1 MAFISNIEVNE
12 QGYGVRAVA
21 IPSGTVDSTSTS
33 TAFTATVPGI
43 KELRDGVCCFIK
55 NGKVTS
61 ASGCTLNINGLGA
74 KPIYNSMAAASAVTT
89 TFNTA
94 YTMLFVYDSTRVSG
108 GCWVMYYG
116 YSAGYT
122 NNVSQGQGYATCS
135 TAVGTAAKTAALS
148 SYALVAHGICSVLF
162 TNGNT
167 AANPTLNIN
176 GKGAKAIYYKGA
188 ACPTN
193 LIKAGDIVT
202 MIYNTQYHIVSIYS
216 GKEYAPLES
225 PEFTG
230 TPTAPTPSV
239 GDNGTRIPN
248 TGWVQSEITSA
259 LGDISGAMHFKGSAL
274 QTLTD
279 GGTENASS
287 SVAGSEYLGDAGD
300 VYLQYND
307 NTKEFIWTGAAWELL
322 GDEEKDIIIIH
333 ASPTGQVM
341 QNQPTFSLGMTLE
354 AFEQLRQHKIVFL
367 TADSYPDYNC
377 LQVMGKDDA
386 MSELYTK
393 WLGVEISYYNLN
405 CIPHQDY
412 DGRHSFTF
420 SSVLITT
427 EGICALLSQ
436 LVNFIIGANG
446 EGYYV
451 DIDGRLNLNYAN
463 DTDKGIITLGASGGA
478 ATYEHTHGTLNND
491 GTISAT
497 ATAAS
502 GDGIIMVDAS
512 DHDKLV
518 IGPLFGTATNTY
530 LCNDGTWKT
539 PTDSDT
545 KVTQNTNTTV
555 NSNLPILL
563 GYTPTTGATTN
574 TVNKA
579 AGFYYNPSTKK
590 LYVNSVEAKLTDTN
604 NAVAQNAAI
613 TTNGD
618 YPILL
623 GSSTATTLVT
633 ASVNK
638 ASTLT
643 FNPSTKVLK
652 VNGVSM
658 EPITWTVS

>member
-12 QGYGVRAVA
+12 QEYGVRAVA
-21 IPSGTVDSTSTS
+21 IPSGTVDSTSTA

-55 NGKVTS
+55 NNKVTS

-116 YSAGYT
+116 YNAGYT

-230 TPTAPTPSV
+230 TPTAPTPTSD
-239 GDNGTRIPN
+239 DNSSIIPN
-248 TGWVQSEITSA
+248 TGWVQSQIVNSIIDAFENHINGAMFLLYDGFQNDNTVIVKELFSNDNKNFATLYFNLMNAAQTYLFGIILDENDNIKDTFPLAMSYADVDSGILYIQGVYKNKIVTIKVTKNTIDNSCDAVIENVYDLGSA
-259 LGDISGAMHFKGSAL
+259 AGAMHFKGSAQ

-287 SVAGSEYLGDAGD
+287 SVTGSEYLGDAGD
-300 VYLQYND
+300 VYLQYN
-307 NTKEFIWTGAAWELL
+307 NTSEEYVWTGSVWEKL
-322 GDEEKDIIIIH
+322 GRDDLPT
-333 ASPTGQVM
+333 AS
-341 QNQPTFSLGMTLE
+341 
-354 AFEQLRQHKIVFL
+354 
-367 TADSYPDYNC
+367 
-377 LQVMGKDDA
+377 
-386 MSELYTK
+386 
-393 WLGVEISYYNLN
+393 
-405 CIPHQDY
+405 
-412 DGRHSFTF
+412 
-420 SSVLITT
+420 
-427 EGICALLSQ
+427 
-436 LVNFIIGANG
+436 
-446 EGYYV
+446 
-451 DIDGRLNLNYAN
+451 
-463 DTDKGIITLGASGGA
+463 IITPGIVKLGASGGA

-530 LCNDGTWKT
+530 LCNNGTWKT

-545 KVTQNTNTTV
+545 KVTQNMNTTV

-604 NAVAQNAAI
+604 NAVAQNAVI
-613 TTNGD
+613 TNNGD

-623 GSSTATTLVT
+623 GNSTATTLVT

-658 EPITWTVS
+658 APITWTVS

>member
-12 QGYGVRAVA
+12 QEYGVRAVA

-230 TPTAPTPSV
+230 TPTAPTPTSD
-239 GDNGTRIPN
+239 DNSSIIPN
-248 TGWVQSEITSA
+248 TGWVQSRIVNSIIDAFENHINGAMFLLYDGFQNDNTVIVKELFSNDNKNFATLYFNLMNAAQTYLFGIILDENDNIKDTFPLAMSYAKVNSGILYIQGVYKNKIVTIRVTKNTTDNSCNAIVENIYDLSSA
-259 LGDISGAMHFKGSAL
+259 AGAMHFKGSAQ

-300 VYLQYND
+300 VYLQYN
-307 NTKEFIWTGAAWELL
+307 NTSEEYVWTGSVWEKL
-322 GDEEKDIIIIH
+322 GRDDLPT
-333 ASPTGQVM
+333 ASTITPG
-341 QNQPTFSLGMTLE
+341 
-354 AFEQLRQHKIVFL
+354 IV
-367 TADSYPDYNC
+367 
-377 LQVMGKDDA
+377 K
-386 MSELYTK
+386 
-393 WLGVEISYYNLN
+393 
-405 CIPHQDY
+405 
-412 DGRHSFTF
+412 
-420 SSVLITT
+420 
-427 EGICALLSQ
+427 
-436 LVNFIIGANG
+436 
-446 EGYYV
+446 
-451 DIDGRLNLNYAN
+451 
-463 DTDKGIITLGASGGA
+463 LGASGGA

-545 KVTQNTNTTV
+545 KVTQNMNTTV

-613 TTNGD
+613 TNNGD

>member
-12 QGYGVRAVA
+12 QEYGVRAVA
-21 IPSGTVDSTSTS
+21 IPTGTVDSTSTS
-33 TAFTATVPGI
+33 TAFTATVPGV

-230 TPTAPTPSV
+230 TPTAPTPTSD
-239 GDNGTRIPN
+239 DNSSIIPN
-248 TGWVQSEITSA
+248 TGWVQSRIIDSIIDAFENHINGAMFLLYDGFQNDNTVIVKELFSNDNKNFATLCFNLMNAAQTYLFGIILDENDNIKDTFPLAMSYAKVNSGILYIQGVYKNKIVTIKVTRNTTDNSCNAIVENIYDLSSA
-259 LGDISGAMHFKGSAL
+259 AGAMHFKGSAQ

-300 VYLQYND
+300 VYLQYN
-307 NTKEFIWTGAAWELL
+307 NTSEEYVWTGSVWEKL
-322 GDEEKDIIIIH
+322 GRDDLPT
-333 ASPTGQVM
+333 ASTITPG
-341 QNQPTFSLGMTLE
+341 
-354 AFEQLRQHKIVFL
+354 IV
-367 TADSYPDYNC
+367 
-377 LQVMGKDDA
+377 K
-386 MSELYTK
+386 
-393 WLGVEISYYNLN
+393 
-405 CIPHQDY
+405 
-412 DGRHSFTF
+412 
-420 SSVLITT
+420 
-427 EGICALLSQ
+427 
-436 LVNFIIGANG
+436 
-446 EGYYV
+446 
-451 DIDGRLNLNYAN
+451 
-463 DTDKGIITLGASGGA
+463 LGASGGA

-613 TTNGD
+613 TNNGD

-623 GSSTATTLVT
+623 GNSTATTLVT